1 MKDKHLILIAILLL
15 LTPTLTAQ
23 TLTLTLDDCQAMAAE
38 RNAFSKNAALD
49 VQAAALQKRETLAE
63 YFPRVSAMAFG
74 YHFAKPAI
82 EIGVKDVL
90 GNNDFTNNL
99 MNVIDYY
106 GEMYGINTK
115 YTTLEHGYGTSLLAL
130 QPIYAGGR
138 IVNGNKLASL
148 GIEASKLQR
157 DIRTRKTS
165 KEIEIIWWQ
174 LTTLEEKMLT
184 VNSLEN
190 TLQILTNNINAA
202 IENGLAAETDIL
214 QIKVKMNELKAA
226 KKQLQSGI
234 RLQKMNLMNAIGQ
247 DYALTAATATDETP
261 LLDSIALA
269 STHTLPSNPD
279 DYWRDLDNIASQ
291 LDESRLLQLQIDAK
305 VLEKKMTIGNALP
318 QVTIVANVGYSKLI
332 SDPKVN
338 GVAFATLQVP
348 LSDWGKTSLKAKRIE
363 TQVEKAKNDKE
374 YLDKQLRLRAD
385 KCWLDLTAAYDQWQ
399 VAVENETTAQ
409 TLFDVMK
416 QNYEAG
422 LNSIQDFLQTE
433 TTLRQAKND
442 VADRLVDYR
451 LAIVEWENAIR

>member
-1 MKDKHLILIAILLL
+1 M
-15 LTPTLTAQ
+15 TPALTAQ
-23 TLTLTLDDCQAMAAE
+23 QLTLTLDECLSMAAE
-38 RNAFSKNAALD
+38 QNAYSKNAALD
-49 VQAAALQKRETLAE
+49 MQAATLQKKEALAE

-106 GEMYGINTK
+106 GEMYGIHTK
-115 YTTLEHGYGTSLLAL
+115 YTTMEHGYGTSLMAL

-138 IVNGNKLASL
+138 IVNGNRLASL
-148 GIEASKLQR
+148 GVEASKLQR
-157 DIRTRKTS
+157 DIRSRKTS
-165 KEIEIIWWQ
+165 REIETIWWQ
-174 LTTLEEKMLT
+174 LSTLEEKMLT
-184 VNSLEN
+184 VNTLEN
-190 TLQILTNNINAA
+190 TLTVLTNNINAA
-202 IENGLAAETDIL
+202 IDNGLAASTDLL
-214 QIKVKMNELKAA
+214 QIQVKMNELKAA

-234 RLQKMNLMNAIGQ
+234 RLQKMNLMNSIGQ
-247 DYALTAATATDETP
+247 RYVLTAAAANDEAP
-261 LLDSIALA
+261 FLDSITLLV
-269 STHTLPSNPD
+269 THALPSKPD
-279 DYWRDLDNIASQ
+279 DYWRDLDEVSSQ
-291 LDESRLLQLQIDAK
+291 LDESRLLQLQVDAK

-318 QVTIVANVGYSKLI
+318 QVTLGANLGYSQLVGNAKL
-332 SDPKVN
+332 N

-363 TQVEKAKNDKE
+363 TQVEKAKNEKE

-399 VAVENETTAQ
+399 VAVENEATAQ

-433 TTLRQAKND
+433 ATLRQAKND

-451 LAIVEWENAIR
+451 LAIVEWENATR